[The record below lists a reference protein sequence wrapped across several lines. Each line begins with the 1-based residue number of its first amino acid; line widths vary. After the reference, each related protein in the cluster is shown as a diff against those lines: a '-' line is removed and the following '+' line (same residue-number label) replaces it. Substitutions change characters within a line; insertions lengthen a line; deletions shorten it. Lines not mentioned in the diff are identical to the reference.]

1 MAYTQLLFENLG
13 RVGRITLN
21 RPRYRNAQSTVL
33 LKELDR
39 AFEEAATDDEGEGE
53 SVVCRESG
61 VIGMSEWVVIPG
73 NSMRF
78 TRNLM
83 HLWG

>member
-1 MAYTQLLFENLG
+1 MPRSATQN
-13 RVGRITLN
+13 T
-21 RPRYRNAQSTVL
+21 RPPALPTVDAPL
-33 LKELDR
+33 TPSKSQR
-39 AFEEAATDDEGEGE
+39 K
-53 SVVCRESG
+53 VCRESG